1 MDCSHG
7 LELIQIML
15 LNKLPV
21 ITEAHA
27 EEKGFHIQSGY
38 RRRKFFPYNGN
49 DNLEIL
55 EHSSLRKAERPNL
68 IR

>member
-1 MDCSHG
+1 MDCPHG

-15 LNKLPV
+15 LDKLPV

-27 EEKGFHIQSGY
+27 KEKGFHIQSGY
-38 RRRKFFPYNGN
+38 RRRKFFLCNGN

-55 EHSSLRKAERPNL
+55 EHSSLRKAERPNP
-68 IR
+68 II

>member
-1 MDCSHG
+1 MHFLLKMTGGAHHSAV
-7 LELIQIML
+7 IQFI
-15 LNKLPV
+15 KGF
-21 ITEAHA
+21 EA
-27 EEKGFHIQSGY
+27 EKGFHIQSGY
-38 RRRKFFPYNGN
+38 RKRKFFLYNGN

>member
-1 MDCSHG
+1 
-7 LELIQIML
+7 ML

-38 RRRKFFPYNGN
+38 RKRKFFLYNGN